1 MKRIRLKVAYDGTNY
16 CGWQIQKNRPTIE
29 GELQKAL
36 KSLLGQDVR
45 LTGASRTDAGVHSQ
59 GNIAVF
65 DTEAK
70 MPADK
75 YAVAL
80 NQRLPED
87 IAVTDSCCVP
97 GDWHPRHCESVKT
110 YEYRILNRRYPD
122 PNRRLNT
129 YFYYHPLDLEAMR
142 QAAAALEG
150 THDFRSFC
158 SVHAQVETTVRTLYS
173 CRVDRREDVVT
184 IRVSGSGF
192 LYNMVRIIAGTL
204 IRVGSGQ
211 MAADAVPGI
220 LAACDREKAGPTAPP
235 QGLTMIG
242 IDYPQE
248 AEE

>member
-16 CGWQIQKNRPTIE
+16 CGWQIQNNGPTIE

-36 KSLLGQDVR
+36 KSLLGHEVK
-45 LTGASRTDAGVHSQ
+45 LIGASRTDAGVHSQ

-87 IAVTDSCCVP
+87 IAVIGSCCVP
-97 GDWHPRHCESVKT
+97 PDWHPRHCDSVKT

-129 YFYYHPLDLEAMR
+129 YFYYHALDLEAMR
-142 QAAAALEG
+142 QAAAELEG
-150 THDFRSFC
+150 SHDFRSFC
-158 SVHAQVETTVRTLYS
+158 SVHTQAETTVRTLYS
-173 CRVDRREDVVT
+173 CTVERTDDVVA

-211 MAADAVPGI
+211 MAADAVSDI

-248 AEE
+248 TEE